1 MSANRW
7 EGERVRLRGVDPA
20 DWEHFVRWDTDSEAQ
35 RHGWMQHMPK
45 GTEGAKKFAQEK
57 SAALPDGDNY
67 FLIIETLDGT
77 PVGNLNTHACDKLN
91 RRFEYGIS
99 LEREHWAGGY
109 AADALRVLFRF
120 MFEER
125 GYHKVNAWVYGFNDR
140 SRRFHEKFGMVLEG
154 RARETRFS
162 GGVFHD
168 DLLFGMTAAEF
179 AALDGSPRVP

>member
-20 DWEHFVRWDTDSEAQ
+20 DWEHFQRWAMDSEAQ
-35 RHGWMQHMPK
+35 RYGWMEHMPK
-45 GTEGAKKFAQEK
+45 GSEGARKSAAEK

-67 FLIIETLDGT
+67 SMIIETLDGT
-77 PVGNLNTHACDKLN
+77 PVGGLNTHACDKLN
-91 RRFEYGIS
+91 RRFEYGIAI
-99 LEREHWAGGY
+99 EREHWAAGY

-125 GYHKVNAWVYGFNDR
+125 GYNKVNAWVYAFNDR

-154 RARETRFS
+154 RSRQTHLS

-168 DLLFGMTAAEF
+168 ELLFGMTAAEF
-179 AALDGSPRVP
+179 AAIDGSATVS